1 VNESELE
8 AILKRRGDPLRVAET
23 YLPQQHLVSPR
34 VIWITDV
41 RSGRFYTEIDMLTIK
56 THTDGR
62 TASLILT
69 GDLTF
74 DSVSR
79 LEQSWGR
86 ICPSESVEIDL
97 CQVGTIDVAGKAL
110 LARMFSEGVGLVVG
124 THA

>member
-1 VNESELE
+1 M
-8 AILKRRGDPLRVAET
+8 
-23 YLPQQHLVSPR
+23 
-34 VIWITDV
+34 IWITDV

-56 THTDGR
+56 TYTDGR

-69 GDLTF
+69 GDLAF
-74 DSVSR
+74 DSVLR
-79 LEQSWGR
+79 LEQSWRR
-86 ICPSESVEIDL
+86 ISSSESVEIDL

>member
-1 VNESELE
+1 
-8 AILKRRGDPLRVAET
+8 
-23 YLPQQHLVSPR
+23 

-41 RSGRFYTEIDMLTIK
+41 RSGRFYTEIDVLTIK
-56 THTDGR
+56 IYTDGR

-79 LEQSWGR
+79 LEQSWRR
-86 ICPSESVEIDL
+86 ICSSESVEIDL